1 MDKRI
6 TELSKFL
13 SFVLRHQ
20 PDAIGLMLDAEGWA
34 NVDEL
39 IVRANNVGKG
49 VTRALIETIVETS
62 DKKRFTLSPDGERIR
77 AAQGHSTPH
86 VAINY
91 PAKMPPEFLYHG
103 TASRFLSSIKAQG
116 LRPGSRHYVH
126 LSADEETARAVGQ
139 RHGKPVII
147 TVKAGEMY
155 QRGVKFYQA
164 ENGVWLTGE
173 VGIKFLLMAEEGKDR

>member
-1 MDKRI
+1 MEKRI
-6 TELSKFL
+6 TEASKFL

-20 PDAIGLMLDAEGWA
+20 PEAIGLRLDAEGWA
-34 NVDEL
+34 DVDEL
-39 IVRANNVGKG
+39 IARAASDGK
-49 VTRALIETIVETS
+49 VLTRELITTVVETS
-62 DKKRFTLSPDGERIR
+62 DKKRFTLSEDGERIR
-77 AAQGHSTPH
+77 AAQGHSTPQ

-91 PAKMPPEFLYHG
+91 PEKTPPEFLYHG
-103 TASRFLSSIKAQG
+103 TASRFLSSINAQG

-173 VGIKFLLMAEEGKDR
+173 VGIKFLLVAEEGKDR